1 MRRYCDDDATANER
15 PRERHRSMAC
25 RAPGLST
32 PLVTMSSMTR
42 STIDTATSSGVGVAP
57 GHGCSAY
64 QCAVTSSTNMPLV
77 ERQPS
82 TAMGTPRPPRISI
95 SASCQRISESMRS
108 PSMSKMD
115 AANPAG
121 TGCGGVKR

>member
-1 MRRYCDDDATANER
+1 MGS
-15 PRERHRSMAC
+15 PRAAQSSIAC
-25 RAPGLST
+25 SAPGLSS
-32 PLVTMSSMTR
+32 PLASTSSMTL
-42 STIDTATSSGVGVAP
+42 STIVTATSSGVGLAP
-57 GHGCSAY
+57 GHGYRRY

-82 TAMGTPRPPRISI
+82 TAKGTPRPPRISI
-95 SASCQRISESMRS
+95 SASCQRISESTRS

>member
-1 MRRYCDDDATANER
+1 
-15 PRERHRSMAC
+15 MA
-25 RAPGLST
+25 
-32 PLVTMSSMTR
+32 
-42 STIDTATSSGVGVAP
+42 TATSSGVGVAP
-57 GHGCSAY
+57 GHGCSPY
-64 QCAVTSSTNMPLV
+64 QCAVTSLTNMPLV

-82 TAMGTPRPPRISI
+82 AATGTPRPPRISI